1 MDISRFK
8 VVIRRLSVVR
18 RHSSLFVPV
27 LIGLV
32 GVFLFIPAQ
41 LINGKLERQISQESV
56 TNRGRQVT
64 SLRQS
69 AVSSD
74 QWLIERERQQAYK
87 NDANQIMMLAEELTK
102 RPLLSEK
109 IFPSPTDA
117 SISIFREFGQRFRE
131 GVSEMLKR
139 VKAGECPT
147 EEELKRS
154 LGAVSGRRSR
164 SGRARRKLSGA
175 DDEIREALCLSKAE
189 AANVYCSSLN
199 MSGYEFWGEYQYAGT
214 NEAVEDCW
222 YYQLAYWII
231 EDIIDTIESVNSS
244 SNSVFESPLK
254 RLLGVDFHNAW
265 MTTTSRGKTK
275 GEKPGYVLTIYE
287 GLAVPYTR
295 RVCDGDI
302 DVVHFNVRVAV
313 AADAVLQFTQQ
324 LCSAK
329 EHIVRGS
336 SGHVQGEKYA
346 KHNQITILETRI
358 TSIDREDEAH
368 RLYRYGEDAVVEL
381 NLICEYIFSTKGYDE
396 LKPVSIKK
404 KQVVP
409 TLPIGMGRDSR
420 RAPVRTPSKK
430 VME

>member
-1 MDISRFK
+1 MDMSRFK
-8 VVIRRLSVVR
+8 LVIRRLSVVR

-41 LINGKLERQISQESV
+41 LMSVKLKRQMFQESV
-56 TNRGRQVT
+56 TDRGRQVT

-69 AVSSD
+69 AVSND
-74 QWLIERERQQAYK
+74 QWLVEHERQQAFK
-87 NDANQIMMLAEELTK
+87 NDANQIMILAEELTK

-117 SISIFREFGQRFRE
+117 SISIFRQFGQRFRE
-131 GVSEMLKR
+131 GVNEMLR
-139 VKAGECPT
+139 LVKAGECPT

-164 SGRARRKLSGA
+164 TGRDRKKLSGA

-189 AANVYCSSLN
+189 AANVYCSSLD

-214 NEAVEDCW
+214 DEAVEDCW

-231 EDIIDTIESVNSS
+231 EDIFDTIESVNSS

-254 RLLGVDFHNAW
+254 RLLGVDFHNVW
-265 MTTTSRGKTK
+265 MTTSSSGKTK
-275 GEKPGYVLTIYE
+275 GERPSYVLTIYE
-287 GLAVPYTR
+287 GLTVPYTL

-302 DVVHFNVRVAV
+302 DVVHFNVRVVV
-313 AADAVLQFTQQ
+313 AADAVLQFTRQ

-329 EHIVRGS
+329 EHIGRGS
-336 SGHVQGEKYA
+336 NGHIQGAKYA

-358 TSIDREDEAH
+358 TAIDREDEAH
-368 RLYRYGEDAVVEL
+368 SLYRYGEDAVVEL
-381 NLICEYIFSTKGYDE
+381 SLICEYVFSTKGYDE
-396 LKPVSIKK
+396 LKPVSIKT
-404 KQVVP
+404 KQLVP
-409 TLPIGMGRDSR
+409 TLPIGVGRDSR
-420 RAPVRTPSKK
+420 RVPVRTPSKK
-430 VME
+430 AME

>member
-32 GVFLFIPAQ
+32 GILLFIPAQ
-41 LINGKLERQISQESV
+41 LMSGKLKKQISQESV
-56 TNRGRQVT
+56 ANRGRQVT

-69 AVSSD
+69 AVSND
-74 QWLIERERQQAYK
+74 QWLVERERQQAYK
-87 NDANQIMMLAEELTK
+87 NDANQIMILSEELTK

-109 IFPSPTDA
+109 IFPSPADD
-117 SISIFREFGQRFRE
+117 SISVFREFGQRFRE
-131 GVSEMLKR
+131 GVDEMLKR

-154 LGAVSGRRSR
+154 LGIVSRRRGRSR
-164 SGRARRKLSGA
+164 SIGGELSGA

-189 AANVYCSSLN
+189 AANVYCSSSDI
-199 MSGYEFWGEYQYAGT
+199 SGYEFWGEYQYAGT
-214 NEAVEDCW
+214 DEAVEDCW
-222 YYQLAYWII
+222 YYQLAYWMI
-231 EDIIDTIESVNSS
+231 EDIIDAIESVNSS

-254 RLLGVDFHNAW
+254 RLFGVDFRSAW
-265 MTTTSRGKTK
+265 MTTSSRGKTK
-275 GEKPGYVLTIYE
+275 SEGPSYILTIYE
-287 GLAVPYTR
+287 GLTVPYTR

-302 DVVHFNVRVAV
+302 DVVHFNVRVVV
-313 AADAVLQFTQQ
+313 AADAVLQFTQE

-336 SGHVQGEKYA
+336 SEYIQGEKYA
-346 KHNQITILETRI
+346 KHNQITILEARI
-358 TSIDREDEAH
+358 ASVDREDEDH
-368 RLYRYGEDAVVEL
+368 SLYRYGEDAVVEL
-381 NLICEYIFSTKGYDE
+381 NLICEYVFSTKGYDE
-396 LKPVSIKK
+396 LKPVSVKK

-409 TLPIGMGRDSR
+409 TLSIGMGRDSR
-420 RAPVRTPSKK
+420 RTPVRTPSKK

>member
-1 MDISRFK
+1 MDIPRFK

-27 LIGLV
+27 LIALV

-41 LINGKLERQISQESV
+41 LMSVKLKRQMSRESV
-56 TNRGRQVT
+56 TDGGRQVT

-69 AVSSD
+69 AVSND
-74 QWLIERERQQAYK
+74 QWLVDRERQQAYK
-87 NDANQIMMLAEELTK
+87 NDANQIMILAEELTK

-117 SISIFREFGQRFRE
+117 SISIFRQFGQRFRE
-131 GVSEMLKR
+131 GVDEMLKH

-147 EEELKRS
+147 KEELDRS
-154 LGAVSGRRSR
+154 LGVVSGRRSR
-164 SGRARRKLSGA
+164 SSRFKRNSSGA
-175 DDEIREALCLSKAE
+175 DDEIREALCLSKAK
-189 AANVYCSSLN
+189 AANVYCSPLD

-231 EDIIDTIESVNSS
+231 EDITDTIESVNSS

-265 MTTTSRGKTK
+265 MTTSSVGKTK
-275 GEKPGYVLTIYE
+275 GEKPSYVLTIYE
-287 GLAVPYTR
+287 GLAVPYTA

-302 DVVHFNVRVAV
+302 DVVHFNVHVLV
-313 AADAVLQFTQQ
+313 AADAVLQFMKQ

-336 SGHVQGEKYA
+336 SGHIQGAKYA
-346 KHNQITILETRI
+346 KHNQITILESRI
-358 TSIDREDEAH
+358 TSVDREDEAH
-368 RLYRYGEDAVVEL
+368 GFYRYGEDAVVEL
-381 NLICEYIFSTKGYDE
+381 SLICEYVFSTKGYDE
-396 LKPVSIKK
+396 LKPVSIKT

-409 TLPIGMGRDSR
+409 TLPIGMGRGSR